1 MAKDAQTG
9 CPHCAEL
16 AEEIAKLKAEL
27 DRLRGEL
34 ARAKKDSSNS
44 SKPPSSDI
52 VQPKQKNKSQGKG
65 DGKARKRG
73 GQKGHPKHERP
84 AYDESEI
91 DHFWDYAFSAC
102 PDCGGPVEILAE
114 PADVLQQIELVVV
127 PISISEHR
135 AKTCRCLECRTE
147 HAATLPE
154 EIRQAGLIGPKLT
167 ALIAYLKGACHC
179 SFSTIRKF
187 VRDVLGVKLSRGYL
201 AKLIRKASE
210 SLRTP
215 YEQLLDRLPQ
225 EEILNV
231 DETGHKDSGKRLWT
245 WCFRAS
251 LYTLFKISPSRGSQV
266 LLEVL
271 GEEFDGVL
279 GCDYFSAYRKYM
291 KDADVLVQFCL
302 AHLIRDVK
310 FLVGHPE
317 PRNRAYGRRVLEALR
332 NLFAVI
338 HRRESMSEAAF
349 ANQLREA
356 GNILYGT
363 AIHRVPRTREAENL
377 AYRLDMHG
385 ESYIRFITTP
395 GVEPTN
401 NLAEQAIRFV
411 VIDRKVTQGS
421 RGEAGQRWLE
431 RIWTIIASCSQQGRS
446 VYHFLVEAI
455 DAHFR
460 GRTAPILVPDTS

>member
-1 MAKDAQTG
+1 MAKDGQSG
-9 CPHCAEL
+9 CPDCAEL
-16 AEEIAKLKAEL
+16 AEEIAKLKAEM

-52 VQPKQKNKSQGKG
+52 VQPKQKNKSEAKG
-65 DGKARKRG
+65 EAKARKRG

-84 AYDESEI
+84 AFDESEI

-102 PDCGGPVEILAE
+102 PDCGGPVEIVEE
-114 PADVLQQIELVVV
+114 PADVLQQIELVIV

-135 AKTCRCLECRTE
+135 AKSCRCLECRTE

-154 EIRQAGLIGPKLT
+154 EVRQAGLIGPKLT

-201 AKLIRKASE
+201 AKLIRKASD

-215 YEQLLDRLPQ
+215 YEQLLDRLPH
-225 EEILNV
+225 EECLNV

-251 LYTLFKISPSRGSQV
+251 LYTLFKISPSRGSEV

-349 ANQLREA
+349 ANQLQEA

-377 AYRLDMHG
+377 AYRFDMHG

-431 RIWTIIASCSQQGRS
+431 RIWTIIASCTQQGRS
-446 VYHFLVEAI
+446 VFHFLVEAI
-455 DAHFR
+455 DAHLC
-460 GRTAPILVPDTS
+460 GRPAPLLVPDTS